1 VNFFEVFDL
10 PRKLG
15 IDAAELQRRF
25 HALSRR
31 HHPDF
36 HQSAPAEEQ
45 TRVLES
51 SARVNAAYRVLR
63 DPIARVEYLIRLEE
77 GRVTPTEGDET
88 ADGHGGPSG
97 SNVTPKAPPELL
109 EEMFEIE
116 ETLHDA
122 RTGGLDDTTRATVAA
137 QRERLAARRAAEDV
151 RITGELS
158 VAWDAAAAGD
168 KAKVLADFK
177 VALATRAYLRT
188 VIDDLGEALGGA
200 DHLTAKG
207 RQV

>member
-36 HQSAPAEEQ
+36 HQLAPAEEQ
-45 TRVLES
+45 ARVLES
-51 SARVNAAYRVLR
+51 SALVNAAYRALR
-63 DPIARVEYLIRLEE
+63 DPIARVEYLLRLEE
-77 GRVTPTEGDET
+77 GREASKDGDET
-88 ADGHGGPSG
+88 VDGHGPSR
-97 SNVTPKAPPELL
+97 SNVKPKAPPELL

-116 ETLHDA
+116 ETLQDA
-122 RTGGLDDTTRATVAA
+122 RTGSLDDTARATLAA
-137 QRERLAARRAAEDV
+137 QRERLAARRAAEDA

-168 KAKVLADFK
+168 KAKVIADFK
-177 VALATRAYLRT
+177 AALATRAYLRT

>member
-1 VNFFEVFDL
+1 MNFFEVFDL

-45 TRVLES
+45 ARVLES

-63 DPIARVEYLIRLEE
+63 DPIARVEYLVRLEE
-77 GRVTPTEGDET
+77 GRDTEDGDET
-88 ADGHGGPSG
+88 VDGHGPSRSAG
-97 SNVTPKAPPELL
+97 KPKAPPELL
-109 EEMFEIE
+109 EEMFEIQ

-122 RTGGLDDTTRATVAA
+122 RTGGLDDTARATVGA
-137 QRERLAARRAAEDV
+137 QRERLAARRAAADA

-158 VAWDAAAAGD
+158 AAWDAAAAGD
-168 KAKVLADFK
+168 QAKVLADFK
-177 VALATRAYLRT
+177 AALATRAYLRT
-188 VIDDLGEALGGA
+188 VIDDLGEALEGA

-207 RQV
+207 RQA